1 MATGSSL
8 VIRAGYDAFQKIQN
22 DGFSFH
28 DVEVMAG
35 ASGGPKWFV
44 LTGLDKAIISNL
56 LPTRQSPLHLL
67 GTSAGCWRF
76 SCFAQADPLSAHLR
90 FEQGYLHQR
99 YSKQA
104 TAEEITEKCRAL
116 VKEML
121 ADNGAC
127 EIVANLTVKLNLITT
142 QCHGLAAREQRH
154 LQAAGLL
161 MSAAGNALS
170 RRHLGRFFTRVLFH
184 HPDASPP
191 FGSLKDLPTRN
202 VPLSTKN
209 IEDAIVASGSIPLVL
224 SGVRDIHGAGP
235 GMYRDGGVTDYHFDL
250 PFNQGSGLVFY
261 PHFYDRA
268 IPGWFDKSLKWR
280 KPSADNYR
288 NVVMVA
294 PSPSFVSQLPYG
306 KIPDRKDFV
315 RMDDQQRIQYWQ
327 TVIRESQRLGDELLE
342 RLEKGDIAQHVQPFA

>member
-8 VIRAGYDAFQKIQN
+8 VIRAGYDALQKIRQ

-44 LTGLDKAIISNL
+44 LTGLDKAVISHL
-56 LPTRQSPLHLL
+56 LPNRQSPLHLL

-76 SCFAQADPLSAHLR
+76 SCFAQADPLAAHER

-116 VKEML
+116 VKTML
-121 ADNGAC
+121 ADNGAS
-127 EIVANLTVKLNLITT
+127 EIVANPTVKLNLITT

-184 HPDASPP
+184 HPDARPP
-191 FGSLKDLPTRN
+191 FWSLSDLPTRQ
-202 VPLSTKN
+202 VPISTDN

-235 GMYRDGGVTDYHFDL
+235 GIYRDGGVTDYHFDL

-261 PHFYDRA
+261 PHFYERA
-268 IPGWFDKSLKWR
+268 IPGWFDKSLRWR

-294 PSPSFVSQLPYG
+294 PSPSFVSRLPYG

-327 TVIRESQRLGDELLE
+327 AVIRESERLGDELLE
-342 RLEKGDIAQHVQPFA
+342 RLEKDDLAHHVQPIA